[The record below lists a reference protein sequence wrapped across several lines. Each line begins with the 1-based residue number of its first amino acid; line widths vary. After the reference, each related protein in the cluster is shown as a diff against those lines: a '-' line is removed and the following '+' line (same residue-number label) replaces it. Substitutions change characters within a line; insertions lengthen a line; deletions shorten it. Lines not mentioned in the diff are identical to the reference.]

1 MCENIGLF
9 RKLLN
14 QMENQN
20 PAQIGPPA
28 VGGTN
33 GEELAIPLTWA
44 TLGLDA
50 VSTLGVS
57 WRDVSAALVDHLS
70 SVAYVSTPDLKD
82 SFRTHIHLAAIGL
95 QPLHT
100 FIFEHGQGKYN
111 NAQAEALVVC
121 DEIYHNMMNY
131 VRSQP
136 TTSYTLLADGLID
149 FDPNLTLTSV
159 LCHSG
164 VIILYQRVLE
174 FEGTAVTTMSELPL
188 QRCLQATEDLVLAL
202 RSISDA
208 DAELNSPL
216 LAPILSVAARLK
228 LILYKN
234 MNQARES
241 MFDTLMHSINMCGRR
256 WEVARR
262 CDIVLR
268 AAINE
273 VDTGVKSS
281 LPKNFWDLKKSHLD
295 ISEEL
300 KEWVHSRKDSLYV
313 GALNGPYISYPED
326 GGRRM
331 GPY

>member
-1 MCENIGLF
+1 
-9 RKLLN
+9 
-14 QMENQN
+14 
-20 PAQIGPPA
+20 
-28 VGGTN
+28 
-33 GEELAIPLTWA
+33 
-44 TLGLDA
+44 
-50 VSTLGVS
+50 
-57 WRDVSAALVDHLS
+57 
-70 SVAYVSTPDLKD
+70 
-82 SFRTHIHLAAIGL
+82 
-95 QPLHT
+95 
-100 FIFEHGQGKYN
+100 
-111 NAQAEALVVC
+111 
-121 DEIYHNMMNY
+121 
-131 VRSQP
+131 
-136 TTSYTLLADGLID
+136 
-149 FDPNLTLTSV
+149 
-159 LCHSG
+159 
-164 VIILYQRVLE
+164 
-174 FEGTAVTTMSELPL
+174 
-188 QRCLQATEDLVLAL
+188 VLAL

-331 GPY
+331 EPY